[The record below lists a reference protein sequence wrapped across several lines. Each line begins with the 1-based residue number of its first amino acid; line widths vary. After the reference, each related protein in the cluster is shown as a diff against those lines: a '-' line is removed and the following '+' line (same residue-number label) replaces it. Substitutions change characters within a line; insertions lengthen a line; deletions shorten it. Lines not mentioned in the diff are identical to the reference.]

1 MKHLLA
7 YLFIVLGLG
16 LTFSVNSISETKK
29 SNPLFCEYDYDA
41 RLYMTTQS
49 DKSWKKKYCKEIS
62 PKKFIYKSLIKPL
75 KPNYSYDKKSGM
87 KNEITVLHSYFD
99 LYKIDKQIISNVIKE
114 NSELYEYKK
123 LINRTLITKA
133 EPSET
138 GKGLDLLKQQ
148 VEWKVWVKH
157 VDKDYRN
164 QKPYIGDSDY
174 IIYDFEKSKYL
185 INPKN
190 PKEEAIFIAKEK
202 CRKDNPFNPDGCL
215 IDKIN
220 EGSNK
225 TRKTSSYD
233 RPTETKYYYE
243 EELKNYL
250 AKKQPSQTQK
260 VAKVEEKYNDFNKY
274 KFCDKSG
281 TIQISDCWDDGQNSF
296 SRFLEIYLTKRN
308 KSESDVGRTNQ
319 DIFDREMIRLL
330 KEFETYNLDPN
341 KIYSEISRNI
351 KLKKLLNNSNIKF
364 TKAEPTQTQEQIK
377 ETNVKLAM
385 TAKVY
390 DDQYFDSGQ
399 HTTAFN
405 FSHKAKLKLNDKKAL
420 NQLYK
425 YVFNNTIDRCKLLNK
440 TFTTGIC
447 TVTSIKFTDL
457 NNPKNNKSIVNKK
470 GFKKTALFFD
480 ILISISKNNAVFLTP
495 FFFCVEV

>member
-1 MKHLLA
+1 
-7 YLFIVLGLG
+7 
-16 LTFSVNSISETKK
+16 
-29 SNPLFCEYDYDA
+29 
-41 RLYMTTQS
+41 
-49 DKSWKKKYCKEIS
+49 
-62 PKKFIYKSLIKPL
+62 
-75 KPNYSYDKKSGM
+75 M

-250 AKKQPSQTQK
+250 AKKQPSQ
-260 VAKVEEKYNDFNKY
+260 
-274 KFCDKSG
+274 
-281 TIQISDCWDDGQNSF
+281 
-296 SRFLEIYLTKRN
+296 SRRW
-308 KSESDVGRTNQ
+308 
-319 DIFDREMIRLL
+319 
-330 KEFETYNLDPN
+330 
-341 KIYSEISRNI
+341 
-351 KLKKLLNNSNIKF
+351 
-364 TKAEPTQTQEQIK
+364 
-377 ETNVKLAM
+377 
-385 TAKVY
+385 
-390 DDQYFDSGQ
+390 
-399 HTTAFN
+399 
-405 FSHKAKLKLNDKKAL
+405 
-420 NQLYK
+420 
-425 YVFNNTIDRCKLLNK
+425 
-440 TFTTGIC
+440 
-447 TVTSIKFTDL
+447 
-457 NNPKNNKSIVNKK
+457 
-470 GFKKTALFFD
+470 
-480 ILISISKNNAVFLTP
+480 
-495 FFFCVEV
+495 